1 MPTKKE
7 TTTSTAKKTTT
18 KKAVAEGN
26 AAEAT
31 ASRQAKAT
39 KKAPAQKPTVT
50 AAPASPV
57 AAIAASTEQAPKAP
71 AAKPAAEA
79 TRIMAHVD
87 VGPGNTLYIR
97 GEGGGLNWDKG
108 VPMACIGGDC
118 WSWSVKSA
126 AQHITFKVLINDHQ
140 WSAGD
145 NLTVA
150 HGHTATFM
158 PSF

>member
-1 MPTKKE
+1 MSTKKE
-7 TTTSTAKKTTT
+7 TTTSATKKTTT
-18 KKAVAEGN
+18 KKAGAASN

-31 ASRQAKAT
+31 AARQAKAT
-39 KKAPAQKPTVT
+39 KKDPAKKPAVT

-57 AAIAASTEQAPKAP
+57 AANAASTEKAPKAP
-71 AAKPAAEA
+71 AAKPAAVA

-97 GEGGGLNWDKG
+97 GEGGGLSWDKG

-126 AQHITFKVLINDHQ
+126 AQQITFKVLINDHQ

-150 HGHTATFM
+150 HGLTATFM